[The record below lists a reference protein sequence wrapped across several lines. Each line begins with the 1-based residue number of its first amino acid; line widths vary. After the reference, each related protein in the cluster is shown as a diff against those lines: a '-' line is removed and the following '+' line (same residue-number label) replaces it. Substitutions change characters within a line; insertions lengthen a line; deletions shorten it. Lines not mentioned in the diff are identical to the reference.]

1 MTKYLFFHK
10 KKSWTP
16 LHYAARYGEIIT
28 CKMLCALDGVDQN
41 AVDNEGETALDF
53 AVGSSKVGSVR
64 ALLEFNV
71 DTSKARVTARTKVAI
86 VQLLEEYRKQSV
98 KELIYMF

>member
-1 MTKYLFFHK
+1 MHVASF
-10 KKSWTP
+10 
-16 LHYAARYGEIIT
+16 YGQASA
-28 CKMLCALDGVDQN
+28 CQLLCALDGVDQN

-71 DTSKARVTARTKVAI
+71 DTSKVHVEADTNVEI
-86 VQLLEEYRKQSV
+86 LQLLDEHRKRSV
-98 KELIYMF
+98 KK